1 MRPWTVVAVCI
12 CLLPA
17 MAKASD
23 PENPTKETFDRGI
36 ALYDAGKYEDAYK
49 VFHSIEDEDV
59 AAAFNVGFMKRKGQG
74 TQKDPKGAEERFE
87 RAAKVGDPKS
97 MAELGEM
104 LLQGEAGKPD
114 PKAAARWLAF
124 AAAAHHPIAE
134 FELGELY
141 ESGRGVPKDLAV
153 AGELYAD
160 AAARGVPGAKERLA
174 ALPLPAPS
182 APPAQGSPRKSTSP

>member
-1 MRPWTVVAVCI
+1 MRLLMPIAVCI
-12 CLLPA
+12 LMLPA
-17 MAKASD
+17 FAKATD
-23 PENPTKETFDRGI
+23 PENPTKEVFDRGI
-36 ALYDAGKYEDAYK
+36 ALYDAGKFEDAYK
-49 VFHSIEDEDV
+49 IFRSIEDEDV

-74 TQKDPKGAEERFE
+74 TQRDPKGAEERFE

-104 LLQGEAGKPD
+104 LMNGEAGKAD

-141 ESGRGVPKDLAV
+141 ESGRGVPQDLTI

-174 ALPLPAPS
+174 ALPHPAPS
-182 APPAQGSPRKSTSP
+182 NRPAEGPPRKSASP